1 MAKKRYL
8 VLGMA
13 AYFLLMILL
22 AEFDLDFSVRMTD
35 GASAVLI
42 EAGRRIGPLPA
53 LLIPAVSLRALGE
66 FMKLPLLKVLAALL
80 CAGAGYSITI
90 PLLSE
95 PVSVALCLMFSVLLY
110 NCLRMLPLPE
120 DTKKNRTI
128 LWIGVFCVA
137 FGFLL
142 IQLMK
147 YVWGRPRFKAIV
159 LEDAEFR
166 TWLNIE
172 GFEIRNDLYRSFPS
186 AHAFCSAVSFL
197 LVFLPDL
204 YPDESFRRSHCG
216 ILAVLFTGFTMYSR
230 IIAGMHFI
238 SDVMA
243 GTGLFLLIFLITVL
257 INWRILYGQ
266 PEETDSSVHDG
277 TVRE

>member
-8 VLGMA
+8 VLAMA
-13 AYFLLMILL
+13 VYFILMVVLSRY
-22 AEFDLDFSVRMTD
+22 DLDFSVRMTD
-35 GASAVLI
+35 GASALLI

-53 LLIPAVSLRALGE
+53 LLIPAFSLYTLGE
-66 FMKLPLLKVLAALL
+66 FMKQPPLKVLSALL
-80 CAGAGYSITI
+80 CAGAGYSITL
-90 PLLSE
+90 PLLNE
-95 PVSVALCLMFSVLLY
+95 PVSVVLCLMFSVLIY

-147 YVWGRPRFKAIV
+147 YIWGRPRYKAIV

-166 TWLNIE
+166 TWLYIE

-186 AHAFCSAVSFL
+186 AHAFCSAASFL

-204 YPDESFRRSHCG
+204 YPDESFRRSLCV
-216 ILAVLFTGFTMYSR
+216 LTAVLFTGFTMLSR
-230 IIAGMHFI
+230 IIASMHFI

-243 GTGLFLLIFLITVL
+243 GTGLFLLTFLIAVL
-257 INWRILYGQ
+257 INWRTLYGQ
-266 PEETDSSVHDG
+266 PEEKDPSVHDG